1 MTVLQRPS
9 RGALLLLALAC
20 QPAAQ
25 RNPAAAVAASST
37 EPSAA
42 VPAAAAAVPGAAA
55 AVPHGASGAPLT
67 RIEQDTFGDI
77 GGLPVQRFTLHN
89 RRGLWLRVIDYGAI
103 LTELHVPDRQGQ
115 LADIVLGF
123 DRIEDY
129 VQRNPYFGA
138 TIGRVANRIANAR
151 FQLEGETVK
160 LAANDSP
167 HHLHGGKVGW
177 DKVHWQA
184 EQLAVRDGA
193 AVKLT
198 YVSPHEDE
206 GYPGTVSATTV
217 YTLTDDDELLIDMSA
232 TTDRTTIVNMA
243 HHSYFNLAGH
253 ASGTIEGH
261 ELQLF
266 ASRYTPAKGLVPTGA
281 VEQVSGTPFDFTEL
295 QPIGKPLAAVGGSPP
310 GFDHNWLV
318 DGEPS
323 QLRVVARL
331 REPRSGRELTLS
343 ADQPGVQFYSGNF
356 LNDVKGKGGAV
367 YQRHAGLCLETQKV
381 PNAINLPA
389 WRDGVI
395 LKPGQRYEHHM
406 RLKFTANAAGEA
418 ARP

>member
-1 MTVLQRPS
+1 MSAHRHHPYLWGR
-9 RGALLLLALAC
+9 ALPLLALAC

-25 RNPAAAVAASST
+25 SSPAAVT
-37 EPSAA
+37 
-42 VPAAAAAVPGAAA
+42 AAAPASAVQSTG
-55 AVPHGASGAPLT
+55 SAPLT
-67 RIEQDTFGDI
+67 RVEQDTFGDI
-77 GGLPVQRFTLHN
+77 GGLPVQRFTLRN
-89 RRGLWLRVIDYGAI
+89 RHGLWLRVIDFGAI

-129 VQRNPYFGA
+129 VEHNPYFGA

-151 FQLEGETVK
+151 FELAGQTVT
-160 LAANDSP
+160 LAANNGA

-184 EQLAVRDGA
+184 EQLAVQDGA
-193 AVKLT
+193 AVKLV

-253 ASGTIEGH
+253 GSGRLAADTVKDH

-266 ASRYTPAKGLVPTGA
+266 ASRYTPAKDLLPTGEVA
-281 VEQVSGTPFDFTEL
+281 KVAGTPFDFT
-295 QPIGKPLAAVGGSPP
+295 QPKPIGKELAAVGGNPA

-318 DGEPS
+318 DGEPHR
-323 QLRVVARL
+323 LRVVARVKD
-331 REPRSGRELTLS
+331 PASGRELTLS

-356 LNDVKGKGGAV
+356 LNGQQGKGGAV
-367 YQRHAGLCLETQKV
+367 YAQHAGLCLETQKV

-389 WRDGVI
+389 WRKDVI
-395 LKPGQRYEHHM
+395 LEPGQRYEHHM
-406 RLKFTANAAGEA
+406 RLKLTASAAAAAPVASAPEEA
-418 ARP
+418 PRP